1 MKRTK
6 FLYFVLIFILLG
18 GNSFGQ
24 HTISLSTSSRK
35 AKKHYE
41 KAEYYLQKRN
51 HQSAILSLQNAIKL
65 DNEFVEALL
74 LLGELYE
81 NTDQDSLAL
90 TSYEKVMKVDSNF
103 YNPIYYYAGEL
114 AFKRGE
120 YLRAKNHFKKYL
132 QANSLQNKE
141 KAEKQL
147 ANCTF
152 AIEALKH
159 PVNFEP
165 MNMGSTINTDRP
177 EYFPAITA
185 DNSTF
190 LFTRMLRD
198 SRALQGQQE
207 DFFISYKKD
216 SIWQKSENIGLPINT
231 PFNEGAPNLSPDG
244 NILFFTACETP
255 RGYGP
260 NRNGLGRCDIF
271 YALKEGTKW
280 TVPRNLG
287 EPINSKYWDSQPSFS
302 SDGKTLYF
310 VSNRDNGYNI
320 FVSELGKDKQWS
332 EPKALS
338 DKINSEGI
346 ESSVFI
352 HPDNQTLYFASNG
365 FPGMGGMDLFYSK
378 KDSLGEWQE
387 AVNLG
392 YPINTNKDENS
403 ILISSDGKT
412 AYFASD
418 RKGGFGD
425 LDIYQF
431 DLPKDSRP
439 QEVSYLEGLVFD
451 KNTKEKLKAKV
462 DLINKN
468 TGLTTS
474 KSFTNRK
481 SGDFLVTVLP
491 DQEYILNVS
500 SKGYLFYSDHIFI
513 PKETDSLKPIHKDI
527 PLTPIQKGEKIVMK
541 NIFFDS
547 DQWILKPASLIE
559 LKRLYQ
565 LLQNNPSVKIE
576 IGGHTD
582 NTGSNDHNL
591 TLSNQRAESVY
602 KYLIDKGITPNHLSF
617 KGYGSNLPI
626 TTNNTEEGR
635 AMNRRTEIMV
645 IE

>member
-6 FLYFVLIFILLG
+6 YLYLVLVFLLMSVTSY
-18 GNSFGQ
+18 GQ
-24 HTISLSTSSRK
+24 HTISLSTHSKK

-51 HQSAILSLQNAIKL
+51 FQSAILSLQNAIEQ
-65 DNEFVEALL
+65 DHEFVEAFL

-81 NTDQDSLAL
+81 NTSQDSLAL
-90 TSYEKVMKVDSNF
+90 NSYEMAMKADSNF

-114 AFKRGE
+114 AFERGE
-120 YLRAKNHFKKYL
+120 YQRAKNHFKKYL
-132 QANSLQNKE
+132 QATALQNKE

-152 AIEALKH
+152 AIQAMQH
-159 PVNFEP
+159 PVNFKP
-165 MNMGSTINTDRP
+165 INMGSNINTDRP

-185 DNSTF
+185 DNASF

-198 SRALQGQQE
+198 SRALQGKQE
-207 DFFISYKKD
+207 DFFISLKKD
-216 SIWQKSENIGLPINT
+216 NEWQKAENIGLPINT
-231 PFNEGAPNLSPDG
+231 PFNEGAPNLSQDG

-260 NRNGLGRCDIF
+260 NREGLGRCDIF
-271 YALKEGTKW
+271 YAIKEGSKW
-280 TVPRNLG
+280 TVARNLG
-287 EPINSKYWDSQPSFS
+287 KPINSRHWESQPSFS

-310 VSNRDNGYNI
+310 VSNRENGYNI
-320 FVSELGKDKQWS
+320 YVSVLGKDKQWS

-338 DKINSEGI
+338 DKVNSKGI

-418 RKGGFGD
+418 REGGFGD

-431 DLPKDSRP
+431 DLPKNSRP

-451 KNTKEKLKAKV
+451 RNTKEKLKAKV
-462 DLINKN
+462 ELINKN

-491 DQEYILNVS
+491 GQEYILNVS
-500 SKGYLFYSDHIFI
+500 AKGYLFYSDQIFI
-513 PKETDSLKPIHKDI
+513 PKKTDSLKPIHKDI

-541 NIFFDS
+541 NIFFDT
-547 DQWILKPASLIE
+547 DQWTLKPSSLIE
-559 LKRLYQ
+559 LERLYQ
-565 LLQNNPSVKIE
+565 LLQNNPNMKIE

-582 NTGSNDHNL
+582 NTGSKEHNL
-591 TLSNQRAESVY
+591 TLSKQRAESVY
-602 KYLIDKGITPNHLSF
+602 NYLVNKGIDKTLLSF
-617 KGYGSNLPI
+617 KGYGSAVPI
-626 TTNNTEEGR
+626 TTNDTEAGR